1 MPSSSDHHRNDRRP
15 GLPTGRLL
23 CLELDGSPL
32 VPGRCPIETGDL
44 RLALRLKALARDGRG
59 SESKAR
65 RSEQGEV
72 RAGSD
77 RAGIGPSRE
86 RPSGER
92 IFRTIP
98 VNDRGPGALGST
110 YAERHPLWPVSTN

>member
-59 SESKAR
+59 PESKAR
-65 RSEQGEV
+65 RSEQGATWQGV
-72 RAGSD
+72 TWQGA
-77 RAGIGPSRE
+77 IE
-86 RPSGER
+86 RGESE
-92 IFRTIP
+92 
-98 VNDRGPGALGST
+98 RG
-110 YAERHPLWPVSTN
+110 ENF